1 METNGKISGFVG
13 SPNNE
18 GRANQPAASQK
29 EALTMQD
36 WHLRYA
42 ANMRNYEGYS
52 IGKLLGLIN
61 DPTIISLAGG
71 LPSPDMFLR
80 AEVQMATRQRFDR
93 DIDRIMQYSPI
104 RGEAELIDAV
114 IAFLKRDG
122 IRVVPDNIMI
132 TTSGQQG
139 LDLAGR
145 LFLDPGD
152 AVVVE
157 RPTFAGALAA
167 FQMQRPIY
175 LGVDLEPDGI
185 DVECLHEVLSDCLAS
200 GRMPKFIYVVPDFQ
214 NPSGVSMSLVKREI
228 LLDLSDRFGVP
239 IIEDSPY
246 RRLRYHGTML
256 PSLFSLD
263 QKRGGGRVIGL
274 NTFSKLFCP
283 GMRVGFNIGPPEVID
298 KMTNIKEGSTL
309 NTPKYNQDM
318 CAAFLTE
325 VDLEAYF
332 ERCCVYYGDKLGVFL
347 NAMAEYFPPERNV
360 TWTQPEGGMFLWVSM
375 PQNVDTRQL
384 FHTALKFKV
393 AFVPGEAFYGE
404 RPERHHI
411 RVNFSYSPEAQLR
424 EAVKRLSDCLE
435 QQGI

>member
-1 METNGKISGFVG
+1 MAKNGKILGIVG
-13 SPNNE
+13 SPNRE
-18 GRANQPAASQK
+18 GRTNQPAASQG
-29 EALTMQD
+29 EQLIVQGWD
-36 WHLRYA
+36 LRFA
-42 ANMRNYEGYS
+42 ANMRTYEGYS

-80 AEVQMATRQRFDR
+80 EELQMATRQRFDC

-104 RGEAELIDAV
+104 RGEAELIEAV

-122 IRVVPDNIMI
+122 IRVAADNIMI

-145 LFLDPGD
+145 LFLEPGD

-175 LGVDLEPDGI
+175 LGVDLEADGI
-185 DVECLHEVLSDCLAS
+185 DVECLHEVLSDCHAS

-214 NPSGVSMSLVKREI
+214 NPSGVSMSLAKREI
-228 LLDLSDRFGVP
+228 LLDLSDRFDVP

-246 RRLRYHGTML
+246 RRLRYHGTIL

-263 QKRGGGRVIGL
+263 QKRGGGRVVGI

-318 CAAFLTE
+318 CAAFLPE

-332 ERCCVYYGDKLGVFL
+332 ERCRVYYGDKLKVFL
-347 NAMAEYFPPERNV
+347 NAMAEYFPAERSV

-411 RVNFSYSPEAQLR
+411 RVNFSYPSKAQLR
-424 EAVKRLSDCLE
+424 EAVKRLSDCLG

>member
-1 METNGKISGFVG
+1 MGTNGEILGFDG
-13 SPNNE
+13 SPNRE
-18 GRANQPAASQK
+18 ERTNQLAMSQK
-29 EALTMQD
+29 EEKIMQNWD
-36 WHLRYA
+36 LRYA
-42 ANMRNYEGYS
+42 ANMRTYEGYS

-61 DPTIISLAGG
+61 DPEIISLAGG

-80 AEVQMATRQRFDR
+80 AEMQKATRQCFER

-104 RGEAELIDAV
+104 RGEAELIEAV

-122 IRVVPDNIMI
+122 IRVAPDNIMI

-175 LGVDLEPDGI
+175 LGVDLEADGI

-214 NPSGVSMSLVKREI
+214 NPSGVSLSQAKRKI

-246 RRLRYHGTML
+246 RRLRYRGTTL

-263 QKRGGGRVIGL
+263 QKRGGGRVIGIH
-274 NTFSKLFCP
+274 TFSKLFCP

-375 PQNVDTRQL
+375 PQNVDTRRL

-393 AFVPGEAFYGE
+393 AFVPGDAFFGE
-404 RPERHHI
+404 RPERQHI
-411 RVNFSYSPEAQLR
+411 RVNFSYPSEAQLR
-424 EAVKRLSDCLE
+424 EAVKRLSDCLG

>member
-1 METNGKISGFVG
+1 MGTNGEILGFDG
-13 SPNNE
+13 NPNRE
-18 GRANQPAASQK
+18 ERTNQLAMSQK
-29 EALTMQD
+29 EEKIMQNWD
-36 WHLRYA
+36 LRYA
-42 ANMRNYEGYS
+42 ANMRTYEGYS

-61 DPTIISLAGG
+61 DPEIISLAGG

-80 AEVQMATRQRFDR
+80 AEMQKATRQCFER

-104 RGEAELIDAV
+104 RGEAELIEAV

-122 IRVVPDNIMI
+122 IRVAPDNIMI

-152 AVVVE
+152 IVVVE

-175 LGVDLEPDGI
+175 LGVDLEADGI

-214 NPSGVSMSLVKREI
+214 NPSGVSLSQAKREI

-246 RRLRYHGTML
+246 RRLRYRGTTL

-263 QKRGGGRVIGL
+263 QKRGGSRVIGIH
-274 NTFSKLFCP
+274 TFSKLFCP

-375 PQNVDTRQL
+375 PQNLDTRRL

-393 AFVPGEAFYGE
+393 AFVPGEAFFGE
-404 RPERHHI
+404 RPERQHI
-411 RVNFSYSPEAQLR
+411 RVNFSYPSEAQLR
-424 EAVKRLSDCLE
+424 EAVKRLSDCLG

>member
-1 METNGKISGFVG
+1 
-13 SPNNE
+13 
-18 GRANQPAASQK
+18 
-29 EALTMQD
+29 MQD
-36 WHLRYA
+36 WHVRYA

-52 IGKLLGLIN
+52 IGKLLNLIN

-80 AEVQMATRQRFDR
+80 AELQTATRQRFDR
-93 DIDRIMQYSPI
+93 DIDYIMQYSSV
-104 RGEAELIDAV
+104 RGEGELIDAV
-114 IAFLKRDG
+114 TAFLKEDG
-122 IRVVPDNIMI
+122 IRAAPENVMI

-139 LDLAGR
+139 LDLTGR

-167 FQMQRPIY
+167 FQMQRPVY

-185 DVECLHEVLSDCLAS
+185 DVGGLQKVLSDCLAS

-214 NPSGVSMSLVKREI
+214 NPSGISMSLAKRET
-228 LLDLSDRFGVP
+228 LLDLSNRFGVP
-239 IIEDSPY
+239 VIEDSPY
-246 RRLRYHGTML
+246 RRLRYQGATL

-263 QKRGGGRVIGL
+263 QERGGGHVIGIY
-274 NTFSKLFCP
+274 TFSKLFCP
-283 GMRVGFNIGPPEVID
+283 GMRVGFNIGPPEVIE
-298 KMTNIKEGSTL
+298 KMTNIKEGGTL

-318 CAAFLTE
+318 CAFFLSE
-325 VDLEAYF
+325 VDLDAYF
-332 ERCCVYYGDKLGVFL
+332 ERCCAYYGDKLGIFL
-347 NAMAEYFPPERNV
+347 DAMAENFPWERGV
-360 TWTQPEGGMFLWVSM
+360 TWTRPEGGMFLWVSM
-375 PQNVDTRQL
+375 PKHVDTRQL

-404 RPERHHI
+404 RPEHHHM
-411 RVNFSYSPEAQLR
+411 RVNFSYPPGAQLR
-424 EAVKRLSDCLE
+424 EAVKRLSDCLG

>member
-1 METNGKISGFVG
+1 MK
-13 SPNNE
+13 
-18 GRANQPAASQK
+18 
-29 EALTMQD
+29 D

-42 ANMRNYEGYS
+42 ANMPNYEGYS

-61 DPTIISLAGG
+61 DPAIISLAGG

-80 AEVQMATRQRFDR
+80 EELQISTRQRFDR
-93 DIDRIMQYSPI
+93 DIDRIMQYSNV

-122 IRVVPDNIMI
+122 IRVTADHIMI

-152 AVVVE
+152 TVVVE

-167 FQMQRPIY
+167 FQMQRPIF
-175 LGVDLEPDGI
+175 LGVDLQSDGI
-185 DVECLHEVLSDCLAS
+185 DVGRLDNVLSDCLTS
-200 GRMPKFIYVVPDFQ
+200 SRMPKFIYVVSDFQ
-214 NPSGVSMSLVKREI
+214 NPSGVSMSLAKRET

-246 RRLRYHGTML
+246 RKLRYQGGIL

-263 QKRGGGRVIGL
+263 QKRGGDRVIGIY
-274 NTFSKLFCP
+274 TFSKQFCP
-283 GMRVGFNIGPPEVID
+283 GMRVGFNIGPPEVIE

-309 NTPKYNQDM
+309 CTPKYNQDM

-325 VDLEAYF
+325 VDLDAYF
-332 ERCCVYYGDKLGVFL
+332 ERCCVYYGDKLEIFL
-347 NAMAEYFPPERNV
+347 KAMADYFPPERGV

-375 PQNVDTRQL
+375 PQQVDTRQL
-384 FHTALKFKV
+384 FHSALKFKV
-393 AFVPGEAFYGE
+393 AFVPGEACYGE

-411 RVNFSYSPEAQLR
+411 RVNFSYPSQVQLR
-424 EAVKRLSDCLE
+424 EAVKRLSDCLD

>member
-1 METNGKISGFVG
+1 MGTNGEILGFDG
-13 SPNNE
+13 NPNRE
-18 GRANQPAASQK
+18 ERTNQLAMSQK
-29 EALTMQD
+29 EEKIVQNWD
-36 WHLRYA
+36 LRYA
-42 ANMRNYEGYS
+42 ANMRTYEGYS

-61 DPTIISLAGG
+61 DPEIISLAGG
-71 LPSPDMFLR
+71 LPSPDMFMR
-80 AEVQMATRQRFDR
+80 AEMQKATRQCFER
-93 DIDRIMQYSPI
+93 DIDRFMQYSPI
-104 RGEAELIDAV
+104 RGEAELIEAV
-114 IAFLKRDG
+114 IAFLKCDG
-122 IRVVPDNIMI
+122 IRVAPDNIMI

-175 LGVDLEPDGI
+175 LGVDLEADGI

-214 NPSGVSMSLVKREI
+214 NPSGVSLSQAKREI

-246 RRLRYHGTML
+246 RRLRYRGTTL

-263 QKRGGGRVIGL
+263 QKRGGGRVIGIH
-274 NTFSKLFCP
+274 TFSKLFCP

-375 PQNVDTRQL
+375 PQNVDTRRL

-393 AFVPGEAFYGE
+393 AFVPGEAFFGE
-404 RPERHHI
+404 RPERQHI
-411 RVNFSYSPEAQLR
+411 RVNFSYPSEAQLR
-424 EAVKRLSDCLE
+424 EAVKRLSDCLG

>member
-1 METNGKISGFVG
+1 MGTNGEILGFDG
-13 SPNNE
+13 SPNRE
-18 GRANQPAASQK
+18 ERTNQLAMSQK
-29 EALTMQD
+29 EEKIMQNWD
-36 WHLRYA
+36 LRYA
-42 ANMRNYEGYS
+42 ANMRTYEGYS

-61 DPTIISLAGG
+61 DPEIISLAGG

-80 AEVQMATRQRFDR
+80 AEMQKATRQCFER

-104 RGEAELIDAV
+104 RGEAELIEAV

-122 IRVVPDNIMI
+122 IRVAPDNIMI

-175 LGVDLEPDGI
+175 LGVDLEADGI

-214 NPSGVSMSLVKREI
+214 NPSGVSLSQAKREI

-246 RRLRYHGTML
+246 RRLRYRGTTL

-263 QKRGGGRVIGL
+263 QKRGGGRVIGIH
-274 NTFSKLFCP
+274 TFSKLFCP

-375 PQNVDTRQL
+375 PQNLDTRRL

-393 AFVPGEAFYGE
+393 AFVPGEAFFGE
-404 RPERHHI
+404 RPERQHI
-411 RVNFSYSPEAQLR
+411 RVNFSYPSEAQLR
-424 EAVKRLSDCLE
+424 EAVKRLSDCLG

>member
-1 METNGKISGFVG
+1 M
-13 SPNNE
+13 
-18 GRANQPAASQK
+18 R
-29 EALTMQD
+29 D
-36 WHLRYA
+36 WQLRYA
-42 ANMRNYEGYS
+42 ANMRNYDGYT

-61 DPTIISLAGG
+61 DPAIISLAGG
-71 LPSPDMFLR
+71 LPSPDMFLG
-80 AEVQMATRQRFDR
+80 AELQVASRRRFDS
-93 DIDRIMQYSPI
+93 DIDRIMQYSSI

-114 IAFLKRDG
+114 IAFLQRDD
-122 IRVVPDNIMI
+122 IRVEPPNVMI

-139 LDLAGR
+139 LDLVGR

-167 FQMQRPIY
+167 FQMQRPDY
-175 LGVDLEPDGI
+175 LGVNLEPDGV
-185 DVECLHEVLSDCLAS
+185 DVGSLHEVLTDCKKT

-214 NPSGVSMSLVKREI
+214 NPSGVSMSLAKREI
-228 LLDLSDRFGVP
+228 LLDLSDRFDVP

-246 RRLRYHGTML
+246 RRLRYHGTGL

-263 QKRGGGRVIGL
+263 QKRGGDHVIGIY
-274 NTFSKLFCP
+274 TFSKLFCP

-318 CAAFLTE
+318 CTAFLTE

-332 ERCCVYYGDKLGVFL
+332 GRCCAYYGDKLKIFSR
-347 NAMAEYFPPERNV
+347 AMAECFPPERNV
-360 TWTQPEGGMFLWVSM
+360 SWTRPEGGMFLWISTL
-375 PQNVDTRQL
+375 QHIDTRQL
-384 FHTALKFKV
+384 FHTALRCKV

-411 RVNFSYSPEAQLR
+411 RVNFSYPPLAQLR
-424 EAVKRLSDCLE
+424 EAVQRLSDCLG
-435 QQGI
+435 QFGI

>member
-1 METNGKISGFVG
+1 M
-13 SPNNE
+13 
-18 GRANQPAASQK
+18 QK
-29 EALTMQD
+29 EKLILKD

-42 ANMRNYEGYS
+42 ANMLNYEGYS

-61 DPTIISLAGG
+61 DPAIISLAGG

-80 AEVQMATRQRFDR
+80 AELQMATRQRFDR
-93 DIDRIMQYSPI
+93 DIDRIMQYSRV

-122 IRVVPDNIMI
+122 IRAAADNIMI

-152 AVVVE
+152 TVVVE

-175 LGVDLEPDGI
+175 LGVDLDSDGI
-185 DVECLHEVLSDCLAS
+185 DVGRLHEVLSDCQTA

-214 NPSGVSMSLVKREI
+214 NPSGVSMSLAKREM
-228 LLDLSDRFGVP
+228 LLDLSTLFGVP

-246 RRLRYHGTML
+246 RRLRYQGAML

-263 QKRGGGRVIGL
+263 QKRGGGRVIGIY
-274 NTFSKLFCP
+274 TFSKLFCP

-325 VDLEAYF
+325 VDLEAYY
-332 ERCCVYYGDKLGVFL
+332 ERCCTYYGDKLGLFL
-347 NAMAEYFPPERNV
+347 NAMSEYFPPQRNV

-384 FHTALKFKV
+384 FHAALKFRV

-411 RVNFSYSPEAQLR
+411 RVNFSYSPKAQLR

-435 QQGI
+435 QQGA

>member
-1 METNGKISGFVG
+1 
-13 SPNNE
+13 
-18 GRANQPAASQK
+18 
-29 EALTMQD
+29 MQD

-42 ANMRNYEGYS
+42 ANMRHYEGYS

-61 DPTIISLAGG
+61 DPAIISLAGG

-80 AEVQMATRQRFDR
+80 AELQKATRQRFDR
-93 DIDRIMQYSPI
+93 DIDRIMQYSCV

-114 IAFLKRDG
+114 RSFLQRDG
-122 IRVVPDNIMI
+122 IHVAADNIMI

-175 LGVDLEPDGI
+175 FGVDLEPDGI
-185 DVECLHEVLSDCLAS
+185 DVGSLHEVLSGCLSS
-200 GRMPKFIYVVPDFQ
+200 GHMPKFIYVVPDFQ
-214 NPSGVSMSLVKREI
+214 NPSGVSMSLAKREI

-239 IIEDSPY
+239 IVEDSPY
-246 RRLRYHGTML
+246 RRLRYHGVIL

-263 QKRGGGRVIGL
+263 QERGGGRVIGVY
-274 NTFSKLFCP
+274 TFSKLFCP
-283 GMRVGFNIGPPEVID
+283 GMRVGFNIGPPEVIE

-309 NTPKYNQDM
+309 HTPRYNQVM

-325 VDLEAYF
+325 VDLDAYF
-332 ERCCVYYGDKLGVFL
+332 ERCRVYYGHKLEIFL
-347 NAMAEYFPPERNV
+347 EAMVEYFPPNRGV

-375 PQNVDTRQL
+375 P
-384 FHTALKFKV
+384 
-393 AFVPGEAFYGE
+393 
-404 RPERHHI
+404 
-411 RVNFSYSPEAQLR
+411 VNFSYPAEAQLR